1 MLEYQTDVWAVLCE
15 PPEQLHKLVNDLLV
29 SPESKKKFNT
39 TSFTWNIIDS
49 DEVIRKFRIACVEYA
64 MVAAG
69 RLQPTPAPDYWLK
82 VENSCQQVIDALNG
96 TGDLA
101 AVLAAYG
108 AAAWDAWIAATH
120 ASARAADAAAYA
132 ADAAAYAAA
141 RAASARAADA
151 AARAAAAAAR
161 AASARAADAAAYAAA
176 YGAAREDLFETLIQ
190 IIFAEYENR
199 G

>member
-101 AVLAAYG
+101 AA
-108 AAAWDAWIAATH
+108 H
-120 ASARAADAAAYA
+120 
-132 ADAAAYAAA
+132 
-141 RAASARAADA
+141 A
-151 AARAAAAAAR
+151 AARAAAAAAASDAAAYAAAAA
-161 AASARAADAAAYAAA
+161 AASDAAAYAAA
-176 YGAAREDLFETLIQ
+176 YAAREDLFETLIQ

>member
-1 MLEYQTDVWAVLCE
+1 MMLEYQTDVWAVLCE

-49 DEVIRKFRIACVEYA
+49 DEVIRRFRIACVEYA

-101 AVLAAYG
+101 AA
-108 AAAWDAWIAATH
+108 H
-120 ASARAADAAAYA
+120 
-132 ADAAAYAAA
+132 
-141 RAASARAADA
+141 A
-151 AARAAAAAAR
+151 AARAAASAASAASAAAR
-161 AASARAADAAAYAAA
+161 AAARAAASAASAAARAAACDAASAAA
-176 YGAAREDLFETLIQ
+176 ACDAARAAAAREDLFETLIQ

>member
-49 DEVIRKFRIACVEYA
+49 DEVIRRFRIACVEYA

-101 AVLAAYG
+101 AAHAA
-108 AAAWDAWIAATH
+108 
-120 ASARAADAAAYA
+120 ARAAAS
-132 ADAAAYAAA
+132 AA
-141 RAASARAADA
+141 RAASAAARA
-151 AARAAAAAAR
+151 AARAAASAASAAAR
-161 AASARAADAAAYAAA
+161 AAACDAASAAAACDAARAA
-176 YGAAREDLFETLIQ
+176 AAREDLFETLIQ

>member
-1 MLEYQTDVWAVLCE
+1 MMLEYQTDVWAVLCE

-39 TSFTWNIIDS
+39 TSFTWNVIDS
-49 DEVIRKFRIACVEYA
+49 DEVIRRFRIACVEYA

-69 RLQPTPAPDYWLK
+69 RIQPTPAPDYWLK

-101 AVLAAYG
+101 AAH
-108 AAAWDAWIAATH
+108 AAAHAA
-120 ASARAADAAAYA
+120 ASAAAAAGAYARAADAAAYGA
-132 ADAAAYAAA
+132 AASDAARDAA
-141 RAASARAADA
+141 RAD
-151 AARAAAAAAR
+151 
-161 AASARAADAAAYAAA
+161 AYAYA
-176 YGAAREDLFETLIQ
+176 AAREDLFETLIQ

>member
-69 RLQPTPAPDYWLK
+69 RIQPTPAPDYWLK

-101 AVLAAYG
+101 AVHAA
-108 AAAWDAWIAATH
+108 ASDAAWDAWIAATH
-120 ASARAADAAAYA
+120 
-132 ADAAAYAAA
+132 
-141 RAASARAADA
+141 
-151 AARAAAAAAR
+151 
-161 AASARAADAAAYAAA
+161 ASARAADAAAYAAA

>member
-82 VENSCQQVIDALNG
+82 VENSCQQVIDALTG

-101 AVLAAYG
+101 AAHAA
-108 AAAWDAWIAATH
+108 
-120 ASARAADAAAYA
+120 ARAAAAAA
-132 ADAAAYAAA
+132 ARDAAAYAAA
-141 RAASARAADA
+141 RAA
-151 AARAAAAAAR
+151 AAAAA
-161 AASARAADAAAYAAA
+161 SDAAAYAAA
-176 YGAAREDLFETLIQ
+176 YAAREDLFETLIQ

>member
-101 AVLAAYG
+101 AAHAA
-108 AAAWDAWIAATH
+108 
-120 ASARAADAAAYA
+120 ARAAAAAA
-132 ADAAAYAAA
+132 ASDAAAYAAA
-141 RAASARAADA
+141 RAAAAAAASDA
-151 AARAAAAAAR
+151 AAYAAAAAA
-161 AASARAADAAAYAAA
+161 ASDAAAYAAA
-176 YGAAREDLFETLIQ
+176 YAAREDLFETLIQ

>member
-1 MLEYQTDVWAVLCE
+1 MMLEYQTDVWAVLCE

-39 TSFTWNIIDS
+39 TSFTWNVIDS
-49 DEVIRKFRIACVEYA
+49 DEVIRRFRIACVEYA

-69 RLQPTPAPDYWLK
+69 RIQPTPAPDYWLK

-101 AVLAAYG
+101 AAH
-108 AAAWDAWIAATH
+108 AAAHAA
-120 ASARAADAAAYA
+120 ASAAAYA

-141 RAASARAADA
+141 RAAA
-151 AARAAAAAAR
+151 AAGAY
-161 AASARAADAAAYAAA
+161 ARAADAAAYGAAA
-176 YGAAREDLFETLIQ
+176 SDAARDAARADAYAYAAAREDLFETLIQ

>member
-1 MLEYQTDVWAVLCE
+1 MMLEYQTDVWAVLCE

-64 MVAAG
+64 MVAAAQ
-69 RLQPTPAPDYWLK
+69 LQPTPAPAYWLK

-96 TGDLA
+96 
-101 AVLAAYG
+101 
-108 AAAWDAWIAATH
+108 
-120 ASARAADAAAYA
+120 
-132 ADAAAYAAA
+132 YAAA
-141 RAASARAADA
+141 
-151 AARAAAAAAR
+151 
-161 AASARAADAAAYAAA
+161 AADAAAYAAA
-176 YGAAREDLFETLIQ
+176 YAVDAAAAAYAATYGAAHMSSSGISAAAHEDLFEILIQ

>member
-101 AVLAAYG
+101 AA
-108 AAAWDAWIAATH
+108 H
-120 ASARAADAAAYA
+120 
-132 ADAAAYAAA
+132 
-141 RAASARAADA
+141 A
-151 AARAAAAAAR
+151 AARAAAAAAASDAAAYAAAAA
-161 AASARAADAAAYAAA
+161 AASDAAAYAAA
-176 YGAAREDLFETLIQ
+176 YAYAAARAAARDAAYAAREDLFETLIQ

>member
-49 DEVIRKFRIACVEYA
+49 DEVIRRFRIACVEYA

-69 RLQPTPAPDYWLK
+69 RIQPTPAPDYWLK

-101 AVLAAYG
+101 AAR
-108 AAAWDAWIAATH
+108 AAAWHAWIAATH
-120 ASARAADAAAYA
+120 ASARAADAASASACA
-132 ADAAAYAAA
+132 ADAASAA
-141 RAASARAADA
+141 
-151 AARAAAAAAR
+151 
-161 AASARAADAAAYAAA
+161 ARAADAAAYGAAA
-176 YGAAREDLFETLIQ
+176 SDAARDAARADAYAYAAAREDLFETLIQ

>member
-49 DEVIRKFRIACVEYA
+49 DEVIRRFRIACVEYA

-69 RLQPTPAPDYWLK
+69 RIQPTPAPDYWLK

-101 AVLAAYG
+101 AA
-108 AAAWDAWIAATH
+108 H
-120 ASARAADAAAYA
+120 
-132 ADAAAYAAA
+132 
-141 RAASARAADA
+141 A
-151 AARAAAAAAR
+151 AARAAAAAA
-161 AASARAADAAAYAAA
+161 ASDAAAYAAA
-176 YGAAREDLFETLIQ
+176 YGAARAAASDAAASAAAYGAAHEDLFETLIQ

>member
-101 AVLAAYG
+101 AAH
-108 AAAWDAWIAATH
+108 AAASAA
-120 ASARAADAAAYA
+120 ASAAAAAGASA
-132 ADAAAYAAA
+132 AASAYAAA

-151 AARAAAAAAR
+151 AAYGAAASDAARDAAR
-161 AASARAADAAAYAAA
+161 ADAYAYA
-176 YGAAREDLFETLIQ
+176 AAREDLFETLIQ